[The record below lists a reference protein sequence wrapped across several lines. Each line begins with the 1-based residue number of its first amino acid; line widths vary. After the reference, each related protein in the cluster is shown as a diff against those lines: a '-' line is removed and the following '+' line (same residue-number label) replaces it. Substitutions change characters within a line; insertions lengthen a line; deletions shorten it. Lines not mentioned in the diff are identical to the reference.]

1 MNIIGIDYAMGCPAV
16 CGFKGSP
23 EKQFL
28 YEDCQFHYLI
38 DKKNPPYTTNI
49 QGDIKPEY
57 NSQEERFDWI
67 STWTLSQILCYDP
80 DLVVLEDYS
89 FGSKGRV
96 FHIAENTGLLKH
108 KLFKA
113 NIPFIVVAPTTIK
126 KFATG
131 KGNANKEKM
140 YECFTEQTGVDLR
153 KQLDTTVEHPIS
165 DIIDAFYIAKYGYTE
180 LIRQSKLPL
189 RDEVDQS

>member
-1 MNIIGIDYAMGCPAV
+1 M
-16 CGFKGSP
+16 
-23 EKQFL
+23 
-28 YEDCQFHYLI
+28 
-38 DKKNPPYTTNI
+38 
-49 QGDIKPEY
+49 
-57 NSQEERFDWI
+57 
-67 STWTLSQILCYDP
+67 
-80 DLVVLEDYS
+80 LEDYS

-113 NIPFIVVAPTTIK
+113 GIPFIVVAPTTVK

-180 LIRQSKLPL
+180 LIKQSKLPL
-189 RDEVDQS
+189 RDEINKS